1 MAFVYVLRSLK
12 NSYQYIGSTRQS
24 LEERLTRHNSGH
36 VASTKGK
43 RPFIL
48 LHSES
53 FDNYTDA
60 RKRELYFK
68 SGSGREHLRRLLEKK
83 RAGGGVVNRTR
94 L

>member
-1 MAFVYVLRSLK
+1 MAFVYILKSL
-12 NSYQYIGSTRQS
+12 NYNYQYIGSTRQS
-24 LEERLTRHNSGH
+24 LEERLMRHNSGH
-36 VASTKGK
+36 IVSTKGK
-43 RPFIL
+43 CPFVI

-60 RKRELYFK
+60 RKKELYFK
-68 SGSGREHLRRLLEKK
+68 SGSGREHLKRILEK